1 MSGSKSFSGDSD
13 HKSPVPRLVSRPL
26 GYRLFVRDLVLPCRI
41 GVHRHERDAPQ
52 RVRVSVELDIRDI
65 SAPGQDAIDEVVS
78 YDDVVA
84 GIRQLVGSEHINLV
98 ESLAERIVEFCLEDE
113 RVARARV
120 IVEKLDVLGDDT
132 TVGVEIERTTDT

>member
-1 MSGSKSFSGDSD
+1 MDRDRLGVIVITEARCLVRYHVRRGIACSYVTWCCLAELACIGTSGT
-13 HKSPVPRLVSRPL
+13 R
-26 GYRLFVRDLVLPCRI
+26 
-41 GVHRHERDAPQ
+41 
-52 RVRVSVELDIRDI
+52 RVAVEFDIRDLP
-65 SAPGQDAIDEVVS
+65 APGRDAIDDVVS

-113 RVARARV
+113 RVVRAKV

-132 TVGVEIERTTDT
+132 TVGVEIERTADI

>member
-1 MSGSKSFSGDSD
+1 M
-13 HKSPVPRLVSRPL
+13 
-26 GYRLFVRDLVLPCRI
+26 
-41 GVHRHERDAPQ
+41 
-52 RVRVSVELDIRDI
+52 
-65 SAPGQDAIDEVVS
+65 VS

-113 RVARARV
+113 RVVRAKV

-132 TVGVEIERTTDT
+132 TVGVEIERTADI

>member
-1 MSGSKSFSGDSD
+1 MSGSRSVRGDSD
-13 HKSPVPRLVSRPL
+13 HRSAVPRPLSRPHRH
-26 GYRLFVRDLVLPCRI
+26 RLFVRDLVLPCRI

-52 RVRVSVELDIRDI
+52 RVRVAVELDIRDLP
-65 SAPGQDAIDEVVS
+65 APGRDAIDDVVS

-113 RVARARV
+113 RVVRAKV

-132 TVGVEIERTTDT
+132 TVGVEIERTADI